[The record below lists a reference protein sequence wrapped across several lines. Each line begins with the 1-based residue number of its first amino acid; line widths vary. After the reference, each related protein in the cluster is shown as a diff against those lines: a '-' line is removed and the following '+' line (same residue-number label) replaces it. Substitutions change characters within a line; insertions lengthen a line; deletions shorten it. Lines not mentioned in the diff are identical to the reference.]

1 MSSSHLYWAADN
13 SGAGQIMEANLDGSN
28 PQAIVN
34 VQGLP
39 GRRVAV
45 DSSHLYWGG
54 GDGTIWEA
62 NPDGSN
68 PHLIDSSESFPAGV
82 AVGPQ

>member
-1 MSSSHLYWAADN
+1 MFRGW
-13 SGAGQIMEANLDGSN
+13 
-28 PQAIVN
+28 
-34 VQGLP
+34 P